1 MSYTLAGAMQASDS
15 GTVIIAYDGS
25 ELAKAAVRAAA
36 RLLKPRSALVVTVW
50 EPGLA
55 LISNAGDAI
64 PPGSELPGPDFET
77 AVEVDRVMAEHA
89 SSVADQ
95 GAELARSMGLDAEPV
110 AVPDEANVPETIVRI
125 AEERNAQAV
134 AVGSR
139 GLSGLK
145 AAFLGSTSQGVVHR
159 AHVPVLVVRDG
170 ERDQKD

>member
-1 MSYTLAGAMQASDS
+1 MQASDS
-15 GTVIIAYDGS
+15 GPVIIAYDGS
-25 ELAKAAVRAAA
+25 ELAKAAVSATA
-36 RLLKPRSALVVTVW
+36 RLLKTGKVLVVTVW

-55 LISNAGDAI
+55 LISDAAGAI
-64 PPGSELPGPDFET
+64 PPGSEIPGPDFET
-77 AVEVDRVMAEHA
+77 AVAVDRMMEEHA
-89 SSVADQ
+89 SSVAGQ
-95 GAELARSMGLDAEPV
+95 GAELARSMGLDAEPL

-145 AAFLGSTSQGVVHR
+145 ATFLGSTSQGVVHR

-170 ERDQKD
+170 AQDQKD

>member
-1 MSYTLAGAMQASDS
+1 MQAPDS
-15 GTVIIAYDGS
+15 GPVIIAYDGS
-25 ELAKAAVRAAA
+25 ELAKAAVRAVA
-36 RLLKPRSALVVTVW
+36 RLLKPGRALVVTVW

-55 LISNAGDAI
+55 LISNAADAI

-77 AVEVDRVMAEHA
+77 AVAVDRMMAEHA
-89 SSVADQ
+89 SSVAEE

-110 AVPDEANVPETIVRI
+110 VVPDEANVPETIVRI
-125 AEERNAQAV
+125 AEERKAQAV

-145 AAFLGSTSQGVVHR
+145 ATFLGSTSQGVVHR

-170 ERDQKD
+170 AASEKD